1 MGLHNFIR
9 ISNFVD
15 DDFAKIMG
23 QTHIG
28 NTEAEIDTNEMETQ
42 DIANGDLMDN
52 IREQIENLLWAN
64 KNTM

>member
-1 MGLHNFIR
+1 M
-9 ISNFVD
+9 D
-15 DDFAKIMG
+15 DDFAEIMG

-28 NTEAEIDTNEMETQ
+28 NTEAEIDTNEMETP

-52 IREQIENLLWAN
+52 IREQIANLLWAN